1 MSHVALQGHI
11 RDLND
16 LKSAIQQCRQH
27 IRLLRGT
34 QANYDAR
41 DLLRLVGELEVERH
55 QMQMALDGIRA
66 QARSAKRQVGRTGPG
81 MTPGGNLGVEVQ
93 GLLGHVSRSMN
104 DLLVDLRAFNHEQLQ
119 RMKDPTRTPSGA
131 PDDALELLWT
141 FIDAVF
147 DISGKIRG
155 RKTPRRKPR

>member
-11 RDLND
+11 RNLND
-16 LKSAIQQCRQH
+16 LKAAIDATRRH

-34 QANYDAR
+34 QANFDAR
-41 DLLRLVGELEVERH
+41 DLLRMVGEFEAERR
-55 QMQMALDGIRA
+55 QMEMALAGIRA
-66 QARSAKRQVGRTGPG
+66 QAQSAKRQAGRSGPG
-81 MTPGGNLGVEVQ
+81 MARGGNLGIEVQ

-104 DLLVDLRAFNHEQLQ
+104 DLLTDLRALNAEQLA

-131 PDDALELLWT
+131 PDDAFEVLWT
-141 FIDAVF
+141 LIDAFF

-155 RKTPRRKPR
+155 RKGPRPKRS